1 MTPRQAPTIVAAAVL
16 ALAGHA
22 FAADAPAAA
31 DAAPVHD
38 DGLVV
43 LDYQSIPIHGYPSI
57 DLAGVHVL
65 GKFNDWLYLGVG
77 AHAPLFKGEYGGFM
91 SFDVTAHAQHDIT
104 DRVFADA
111 GLSYGGGGGGN
122 TIAQSKI
129 ISGSG
134 AFYKGYAGAGYRFD
148 GFSLGVNASH
158 IRFTDSVIHGT
169 QVDVFFQMPFSYT
182 SAPYA
187 SAGRPS
193 TTLREPD
200 DDVLMLGLDNFI
212 QVKPKGSYKGTID
225 LADVQFDHFIDP
237 ATYLFVEGSV
247 GVHGLPIYNQLL
259 GGVGVRARLGPR
271 LNAYAQLG
279 VGSGGY
285 DPEKFDTG
293 PGLLVY
299 PKVFGEYRLGDNVG
313 LALSA
318 GYLFAPRATVRNVT
332 VGAALDFHLGGAGSG
347 GAAGR
352 ENDGY
357 RIDIFPQSELH
368 PKIGDRT
375 QGAIKLLT
383 TQVDRVVGPNVYVPI
398 QASIATSRF
407 LGYPGY
413 GEVLAGL
420 GLQTTYSADTPVQG
434 FVQAVTGINVHGL
447 IVKPVV
453 GLNVTLSDRLAIYA
467 QVGKT
472 LSVDG
477 VHVYPERYR
486 FNATNV
492 GLGLSYRF
500 SLPN

>member
-1 MTPRQAPTIVAAAVL
+1 MTPRPAPTIIAAAVL
-16 ALAGHA
+16 ALAAAAH
-22 FAADAPAAA
+22 AADAPG
-31 DAAPVHD
+31 AAPVHD

-43 LDYQSIPIHGYPSI
+43 LDYQSIPIRGYPSI

-65 GKFNDWLYLGVG
+65 NRFNDWLYLGVG

-91 SFDVTAHAQHDIT
+91 SFDVTAHAQHEIT
-104 DRVFADA
+104 DRLFAEA

-134 AFYKGYAGAGYRFD
+134 AFYKGYAGLGYRFD

-158 IRFTDSVIHGT
+158 VRFTDSVIRGS

-182 SAPYA
+182 ATPYA
-187 SAGRPS
+187 NAGHAS
-193 TTLREPD
+193 TTPREPD
-200 DDVLMLGLDNFI
+200 DDVLMMGLDNFI
-212 QVKPKGSYKGTID
+212 QVKPKGSFKGTVS
-225 LADVQFDHFIDP
+225 LADVQFDHFIAP
-237 ATYLFVEGSV
+237 STYLFVEGSV

-259 GGVGVRARLGPR
+259 GGVGLRTKLGQR
-271 LNAYAQLG
+271 VDAYAQLG

-299 PKVFGEYRLGDNVG
+299 PKVFGEYRLSDNVG

-318 GYLFAPRATVRNVT
+318 GYLFAPRASSRNVT
-332 VGAALDFHLGGAGSG
+332 VGAALDFHLGGHGT
-347 GAAGR
+347 AAPR
-352 ENDGY
+352 EDSGY

-375 QGAIKLLT
+375 QGVIRLLT
-383 TQVDRVVGPNVYVPI
+383 TQVDAVVAPNVYVPI
-398 QASIATSRF
+398 QASIATTRY

-413 GEVLAGL
+413 GEVLTGL
-420 GLQTTYSADTPVQG
+420 GLQTTYSADQPVQG
-434 FVQAVTGINVHGL
+434 FAQMVAGINVHGL
-447 IVKPVV
+447 IVKPAV
-453 GLNVTLSDRLAIYA
+453 GLNVTLSDRLAVYA

-472 LSVDG
+472 LSVNG

-500 SLPN
+500 SLPG